1 MESVYY
7 REFDTKEA
15 AQAACH
21 AVAKAQGFALVI
33 RSGRASACY
42 MTCSKAGEYRDNT
55 DPGAHKT
62 KSRPNQSTQSAV
74 SSSRDHDHPFTPA
87 VTHSGYRAELIAE
100 HHGHIVRLYNTG
112 LKPFQIA
119 THLRGLALIKNP
131 DLKFITGQHIRNAIA
146 AYRVRE
152 LAGRTPLQ
160 FLYDQLKDLSLGFFF
175 RDTRDQEGRLT
186 DLFIAPRTGI
196 ELWRRFPNILLLDCT
211 YKTNRFKM
219 PLLNTCGSTSEKTFS
234 VASVFLSG
242 EAEPQYRWALQCLL
256 DLAAEEGIPL
266 PRVIVTDR
274 ELALMNALVSFS
286 ELAPVIHLLCRWHIN
301 KNVLAQSKQYFP
313 KATKDEWNELI
324 NAPDEA
330 TYDIRLQAFTAQT
343 ITQRRQWI
351 MR

>member
-74 SSSRDHDHPFTPA
+74 SLLTRPRPPFTPA

-100 HHGHIVRLYNTG
+100 HHGHIVGLYNTG

-186 DLFIAPRTGI
+186 GLFIAPRTGI

-219 PLLNTCGSTSEKTFS
+219 PLLNTCGSTSEKKTFS

-286 ELAPVIHLLCRWHIN
+286 ELALMNALVSFSE
-301 KNVLAQSKQYFP
+301 LAP
-313 KATKDEWNELI
+313 
-324 NAPDEA
+324 
-330 TYDIRLQAFTAQT
+330 T